1 MHTITVITPL
11 HAASVPYLVEAYDSL
26 VQQELPEGWGWEWAV
41 QCDGPQ
47 DVPAQIRQDSR
58 CSVDTNRPSGPGPTR
73 TMALA
78 RTAGEIVRNLDADDY
93 LTEGALARDIAAHM
107 AHPEIGWTTAPAFDR
122 HPDGSLHRWV
132 NDDPEPGVV
141 GLGWVLS
148 QWEARSWQYLPII
161 PTSLSIRRSLVE
173 WLGGWMALPTSEDTG
188 LLLAAN
194 AVTPGLLHGDP
205 GVIYRKHDAQ
215 VTATSDHRNPA
226 HAEQRRRL
234 IVARAQALRGSSSV
248 AELLAVSGDSRP
260 TAID

>member
-11 HAASVPYLVEAYDSL
+11 HAASVPFLMEAYDSL
-26 VQQELPEGWGWEWAV
+26 VQQELPEGWAWEWAV

-47 DVPAQIRQDSR
+47 DVPTQIRQDSR

-78 RTAGEIVRNLDADDY
+78 RTAGEIVRNLDADDH
-93 LTEGALARDIAAHM
+93 LTDGALARDIAAHL
-107 AHPEIGWTTAPAFDR
+107 AHPEIGWTTAPAFDQ

-194 AVTPGLLHGDP
+194 AVAPGLLHGEP
-205 GVIYRKHDAQ
+205 GVIYRKHEDQ

-234 IVARAQALRGSSSV
+234 IVARAQALRGSPSI
-248 AELLAVSGDSRP
+248 AELLAISGDSRP